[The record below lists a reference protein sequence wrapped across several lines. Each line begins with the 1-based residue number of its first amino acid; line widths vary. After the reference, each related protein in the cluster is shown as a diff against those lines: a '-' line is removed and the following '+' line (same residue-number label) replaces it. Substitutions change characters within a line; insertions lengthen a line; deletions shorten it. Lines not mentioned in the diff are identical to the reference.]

1 MTSGNATQAARHIE
15 VLRAALRKHDRLYYQ
30 EARPVIS
37 DQEYD
42 RLMRQLVDLEAAYP
56 KLVTPDSPSRR
67 VGGAPTKKFPPARH
81 DPPMLSIENTYSED
95 EVREW
100 EERLR
105 RAAPSDSFEFVV
117 ELKIDGLA
125 VSLIYEKGLLVR
137 GATRGDGETGD
148 EITGNLRTIR
158 TVPLRLDPK
167 GGPVPSLLDVR
178 GEVYLS
184 RRAFAAMNEEQ
195 EAEGE
200 EPFAM
205 ARSAAAGSLK
215 LQDPAL
221 VAKRGLDIFV
231 HTFATAKGRTFATHA
246 EALDALTAMG
256 LKVNPNRIVARSI
269 DEVLAHCATWEKKR
283 DDLPYEIDG
292 MVIKVNRLDQQRKLG
307 LTAKSPRWAI
317 AFKFPTRQAV
327 TRLTAITVQVGRTGT
342 LTPVAE
348 LEPVVLG
355 GSTIARATLH
365 NEEEIERK
373 DIRIGDLV
381 TIEKGGEVIPKVV
394 GPVAEKR
401 SGKERAFR
409 MPSRCPACGEPV
421 VRTESEVAVRC
432 ENPGCPAQVK
442 LRINHFTRREAMEI
456 EHVGEQLVDQLVEKG
471 LIKDCADLYGL
482 TLKQVEALDRMA
494 EKSAENVVAAIAAS
508 KQRPLAAL
516 IYALGI
522 RHVGTRVGEILAAK
536 YPTLD
541 GLIDATEEE
550 LTDIHDVGPIVAAS
564 IHQFFLQPRVKD
576 IIRRLKKAGV
586 NTVRSKEEAPLS
598 NALSGKTFVFTGE
611 LQEWSRTEAE
621 GLVRKLGGNASGS
634 VSKLTSWVVAGPGAG
649 DKLAKARKLEV
660 PVLDEPGFKKLIG
673 PLVKPR

>member
-1 MTSGNATQAARHIE
+1 MTSGNATQAARQIAT
-15 VLRAALRKHDRLYYQ
+15 LRAALRKHDRLYYQ
-30 EARPVIS
+30 EARPVIY

-42 RLMRQLVDLEAAYP
+42 RLMRQLKDLEAAYP
-56 KLVTPDSPSRR
+56 KLVTPDSPTRR
-67 VGGAPTKKFPPARH
+67 VGGAPSKKFPPARH
-81 DPPMLSIENTYSED
+81 DPPMLSLENTYSED

-100 EERLR
+100 EGRLR
-105 RAAPSDSFEFVV
+105 RAAPSDTFEYVV

-125 VSLIYEKGLLVR
+125 VSLIYEKGLLTR

-148 EITGNLRTIR
+148 EITANLRTIR
-158 TVPLRLDPK
+158 TVPLSLDEK
-167 GGPVPSLLDVR
+167 GGAVPSVLDVR
-178 GEVYLS
+178 GEVYLPQ
-184 RRAFAAMNEEQ
+184 RAFEAMNRAQ
-195 EAEGE
+195 EDEGE

-269 DEVLAHCATWEKKR
+269 DEVLAHCARWEKKR
-283 DDLPYEIDG
+283 DALPYEIDG

-327 TRLTAITVQVGRTGT
+327 TRLRDITVQVGRTDT

-365 NEEEIERK
+365 NEEELKRK

-394 GPVAEKR
+394 GPVINKR

-409 MPSRCPACGEPV
+409 MPAKCPACGDPV
-421 VRTESEVAVRC
+421 VRTEGEVAVRC
-432 ENPGCPAQVK
+432 ANPACPAQVK

-456 EHVGEQLVDQLVEKG
+456 EHVGESLVEQLVDKG
-471 LIKDCADLYGL
+471 VIKDCADLFTL
-482 TLKQVEALDRMA
+482 TRAKLEGLDRMA
-494 EKSAENVVAAIAAS
+494 EKSAENVMGAIEAA

-541 GLIDATEEE
+541 ALIDATEEE
-550 LTDIHDVGPIVAAS
+550 LTDIHEVGSIVAAS
-564 IHQFFLQPRVKD
+564 IHQFFRQARVKD
-576 IIRRLKKAGV
+576 MIRRLKKAGV
-586 NTVRSKEEAPLS
+586 NMVRTKEEAPLS
-598 NALSGKTFVFTGE
+598 NALAGKTFVFTGE

-634 VSKLTSWVVAGPGAG
+634 VSKLTSYVVAGPGAG

-660 PVLDEPGFKKLIG
+660 AVLDEAGFRKMIA
-673 PLVKPR
+673 PLLKS